1 MMENNFLFNHGGV
14 RISSTHFITN
24 SQTMSLNSIKVIRLD
39 VVGSKRIAAL
49 LCVLIG
55 VALLLTDGALFVFGG
70 FSVAAGVTGWFTT
83 HISYSLIL
91 ETTEGEKCVLVN
103 NDRPYLEKIMCI
115 LQQALKSNPQQGE
128 STISLMPTLAPD

>member
-1 MMENNFLFNHGGV
+1 MENNFLFNHGGV
-14 RISSTHFITN
+14 RISSTHLVTN
-24 SQTMSLNSIKVIRLD
+24 SQTIGLNSISVIRLD

-70 FSVAAGVTGWFTT
+70 FSVVAGVMGWFTT
-83 HISYSLIL
+83 QISYSLIL

-115 LQQALKSNPQQGE
+115 LQQALKNNSQQGE
-128 STISLMPTLAPD
+128 TTIGHMPTLAPE